1 MEQMI
6 KVMNLKTR
14 KDTAIEK
21 IMHLDE
27 GAMKKLEQSL
37 DSILNESISIE
48 QYNRELDEAEA
59 AIDKGE
65 YFTQSEVEK
74 MSKKW

>member
-1 MEQMI
+1 MEQMV
-6 KVMNLKTR
+6 KVMDLKTR
-14 KDTAIEK
+14 KYTVIEK

-27 GAMKKLEQSL
+27 GAMKELEQSL
-37 DSILNESISIE
+37 SRILNESISIE

-59 AIDKGE
+59 AIDRGE
-65 YFTQSEVEK
+65 YLTQNEVEK

>member
-1 MEQMI
+1 
-6 KVMNLKTR
+6 MNLKTR
-14 KDTAIEK
+14 KYTAIEK
-21 IMHLDE
+21 IMNLDE

-37 DSILNESISIE
+37 NSILNESISIE

-65 YFTQSEVEK
+65 YFTQDEVEK
-74 MSKKW
+74 KSNKW

>member
-1 MEQMI
+1 MD
-6 KVMNLKTR
+6 LKTR
-14 KDTAIEK
+14 KYTVIEK

-27 GAMKKLEQSL
+27 GAMKELEQSL
-37 DSILNESISIE
+37 SRILNESISIE

-59 AIDKGE
+59 AIDRGE
-65 YFTQSEVEK
+65 YLTQNEVEK